1 MFISEALAQTAA
13 GASSSGDILASV
25 QQFAPLILI
34 FGVFYFLL
42 IRPQQQQRKKHEAA
56 LLNIRKGDEIV
67 TAGGIVGEI
76 VSMRETVKDG
86 TPSKTLEDR
95 VTIKS
100 GESKLII
107 ERGRIAKVLGANG
120 SEAKE

>member
-1 MFISEALAQTAA
+1 MSFLPTIHPALAIALQGT
-13 GASSSGDILASV
+13 SGSGQLFILVAM
-25 QQFAPLILI
+25 FAI
-34 FGVFYFLL
+34 FYFLL
-42 IRPQQQQRKKHEAA
+42 IRPQQTQRKKHEAA

-67 TAGGIVGEI
+67 TAGGIVGEV

-95 VTIKS
+95 VTIKT
-100 GESKLII
+100 GESKIVI
-107 ERGRIAKVLGANG
+107 ERGRIAKVMGTNG

>member
-1 MFISEALAQTAA
+1 MSLLTNIHPALAAA
-13 GASSSGDILASV
+13 LQGTSGSGQLFILVAM
-25 QQFAPLILI
+25 FAI
-34 FGVFYFLL
+34 FYFLL
-42 IRPQQQQRKKHEAA
+42 IRPQQAQRKKHESA

-67 TAGGIVGEI
+67 TAGGIVAEI

-86 TPSKTLEDR
+86 TPTKTLEDR

-100 GESKLII
+100 GESKFVI
-107 ERGRIAKVLGANG
+107 ERGRIAKVLGTNG

>member
-1 MFISEALAQTAA
+1 MSLSSAMHPALLAALQGGTSGSGQLFILVSMFAI
-13 GASSSGDILASV
+13 
-25 QQFAPLILI
+25 
-34 FGVFYFLL
+34 FYFLL

-56 LLNIRKGDEIV
+56 LMNIRKGDEIV

-86 TPSKTLEDR
+86 TPSKTLDDR

-100 GESKLII
+100 GESKLVI
-107 ERGRIAKVLGANG
+107 ERGRIAKVLGTNG
-120 SEAKE
+120 SEAKD

>member
-1 MFISEALAQTAA
+1 MPTTFYLVREHSRFLVSMFAI
-13 GASSSGDILASV
+13 
-25 QQFAPLILI
+25 
-34 FGVFYFLL
+34 FYFLL
-42 IRPQQQQRKKHEAA
+42 IRPQQTQRKQHESA
-56 LLNIRKGDEIV
+56 LLNLRKGDEIV
-67 TAGGIVGEI
+67 TAGGIIGEI

-86 TPSKTLEDR
+86 ASTKTLEDR

-100 GESKLII
+100 GESKFVI